1 MLWLEER
8 DRKWVKSKQILG
20 LPWRSSG
27 SGSALP
33 LQGAQVQFL
42 VWEARIPP
50 MPRGTGEINK
60 YKQRKHFSLQVNP
73 MSRPERTQGG
83 EAHAV
88 GRQGGFTLEGEDV
101 PPGLHTHTHTHTH
114 THSTFG
120 WPLTA
125 QLRAAA

>member
-8 DRKWVKSKQILG
+8 DRKQVKSKQILG
-20 LPWRSSG
+20 LPWWSSG
-27 SGSALP
+27 SDSALP

-50 MPRGTGEINK
+50 MPCGTDEINK
-60 YKQRKHFSLQVNP
+60 YKQRKHFSLKVNP
-73 MSRPERTQGG
+73 MSRRERTQGG
-83 EAHAV
+83 EAHRWEGKEASPWKV
-88 GRQGGFTLEGEDV
+88 KMFLQGY
-101 PPGLHTHTHTHTH
+101 THTHTHTH